1 MPKPDDP
8 NVLVGYTHH
17 SDAGVYRVAEGLA
30 VVQTVDFFAPL
41 TDDPYIFG
49 QIAAA
54 NSLSD
59 VYAMGGRPV
68 TALNVVA
75 FPDDKLPLDILSEIL
90 RGGGAKVTE
99 AGAVI
104 LGGHTVRD
112 TEIKYGLAATGL
124 VNPDELITNANAQVG
139 DVLVLTKAIGTGAM
153 TVAYSKNKID
163 ESVWRKCCEHMMR
176 LNDVAAKAM
185 VAAGA
190 HAATDI
196 TGFGLLCH
204 ASEVAEAS
212 GVTLEIE
219 AQAVPLLEG
228 AMELSRAGFITRAAS
243 TNLAYL
249 ESRLEIRN
257 TPNQALYNLLIDAQ
271 TSGGLLIALAESS
284 LDTFDKVFKEAS
296 SDGAWISVGHVT
308 EQSNALVRLV

>member
-1 MPKPDDP
+1 M
-8 NVLVGYTHH
+8 GYAHH
-17 SDAGVYRVAEGLA
+17 SDAGAYRIAEGLA

-41 TDDPYIFG
+41 TDDPYAYG

-59 VYAMGGRPV
+59 LYAMGARPV

-75 FPDDKLPLDILSEIL
+75 FPDDKLPLSVLGEIL
-90 RGGGAKVTE
+90 RGGAAKVAE
-99 AGAVI
+99 AGAVV

-139 DVLVLTKAIGTGAM
+139 DVLVLTKPIGTGAM
-153 TVAYSKNKID
+153 TAAYKKNKID
-163 ESVWRKCCEHMMR
+163 ESIWQKCCEHMMR
-176 LNDVAAKAM
+176 LNAAAAKAM

-190 HAATDI
+190 HSATDI

-219 AQAVPLLEG
+219 SQAVPLLEG

-243 TNLAYL
+243 TNLAHL
-249 ESRLEIRN
+249 EPRLEIRN
-257 TPNQALYNLLIDAQ
+257 TPDQALYNLLIDAQ

-284 LDTFDKVFKEAS
+284 LDAFDKSFKDA
-296 SDGAWISVGHVT
+296 DPDATWVSVGRVT
-308 EQSNALVRLV
+308 EQSDAFIRLV

>member
-1 MPKPDDP
+1 MPKSDDP

-17 SDAGVYRVAEGLA
+17 SDAGVYRVAEGIA

-112 TEIKYGLAATGL
+112 TEIKYGLAATGP

-139 DVLVLTKAIGTGAM
+139 DVLVLTKPIGTGAM
-153 TVAYSKNKID
+153 T
-163 ESVWRKCCEHMMR
+163 
-176 LNDVAAKAM
+176 
-185 VAAGA
+185 AAGMG
-190 HAATDI
+190 DRRRMNS
-196 TGFGLLCH
+196 GFPFSSADPRL
-204 ASEVAEAS
+204 ASMAS
-212 GVTLEIE
+212 KHR
-219 AQAVPLLEG
+219 PS
-228 AMELSRAGFITRAAS
+228 LS
-243 TNLAYL
+243 
-249 ESRLEIRN
+249 
-257 TPNQALYNLLIDAQ
+257 
-271 TSGGLLIALAESS
+271 
-284 LDTFDKVFKEAS
+284 
-296 SDGAWISVGHVT
+296 ISPPPP
-308 EQSNALVRLV
+308 